1 MRIYIITTLFTRLY
15 VRVDIITTLFA
26 RLYVRVNIIT
36 TLFAPLHVRVD
47 IIATLFTRLYVRVD
61 IIATLFAR
69 LYVRV
74 DIITTLFARLYV
86 RVDIV
91 FTCGKHDRMFSLRG
105 KVWAL
110 RTSLASV
117 HLLKCLYTGN
127 EWSCICF
134 GILILSHST
143 IFYCVLEMFRQCDI
157 FCFSLSMKGSM

>member
-1 MRIYIITTLFTRLY
+1 MRVYIIATLFTRLY

-26 RLYVRVNIIT
+26 RLFVKVNILT

-74 DIITTLFARLYV
+74 DI
-86 RVDIV
+86 V
-91 FTCGKHDRMFSLRG
+91 FTCGKHDRIFSLRG

-143 IFYCVLEMFRQCDI
+143 IFYCILEMFRQCDI